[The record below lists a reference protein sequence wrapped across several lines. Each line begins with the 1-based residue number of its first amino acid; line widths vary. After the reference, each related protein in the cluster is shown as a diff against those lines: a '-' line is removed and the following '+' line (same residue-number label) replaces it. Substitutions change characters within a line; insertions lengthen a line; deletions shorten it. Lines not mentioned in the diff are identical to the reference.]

1 ATAARASA
9 TQAAALAEAEVA
21 ASTEPVAPRPVTF
34 PAGYPDKAP
43 TATIATGR
51 PFEKGT
57 EQEVNGVRVI
67 VLSEHRL
74 PLVSWGLT
82 MRRGGHGVSSDK
94 LGVAG
99 LTASLVQR
107 GTAQQTYEQFAEDLE
122 SRAISLNVSDGG
134 DITRISGSSTVE
146 QLAHGI
152 DRTRQLLLT
161 PRFDPAE
168 FEKLKQQT
176 LSALQVELES
186 PTGVATRELMASI

>member
-1 ATAARASA
+1 
-9 TQAAALAEAEVA
+9 
-21 ASTEPVAPRPVTF
+21 
-34 PAGYPDKAP
+34 
-43 TATIATGR
+43 
-51 PFEKGT
+51 
-57 EQEVNGVRVI
+57 
-67 VLSEHRL
+67 
-74 PLVSWGLT
+74 
-82 MRRGGHGVSSDK
+82 
-94 LGVAG
+94 
-99 LTASLVQR
+99 LVQR

-186 PTGVATRELMASI
+186 PTGVATRELMASIYGDTPLGRSSTPETVGGITLDDVKAYHAITYLPPDALLVFAGDVTNEQALEQARRLLDGWADPARDYKPASVVD